1 MKKLFS
7 YLRPYRREC
16 VISPLFKLLEAVFD
30 LLVPIVVKLIID
42 AGIAENP
49 SATLFGMQGRDAILG
64 GFGVLVAFAVVGLSC
79 AMIAQYFAARAAV
92 GFSSDVRR
100 DLFAHIQK
108 LSYAASDR
116 AGTSTL
122 ITRMTSDINQ
132 LQSGVNMTL
141 RLLLRSPIIVFGA
154 MIMAFTVNAK
164 SAWVFVV
171 ILPLLAAV
179 VFSIMFGSV
188 PLFRKVQKNLDRV
201 TSRTRENLTGVR
213 VIRAFGKEADE
224 IAQFNEANEEHNRV
238 QNFVGRISAL
248 MNPLTLILV
257 NGGVI
262 LLLLSGAKLVEIG
275 DMSQGDVVA
284 MTNYMAQ
291 ILVELV
297 KFANT
302 IYLVNK
308 ALACGQRVESVFDT
322 PVGMERFA
330 GDAEEN
336 NSDAV
341 TLRSV
346 GLTYSEGADPSLSD
360 INLSVPRGAT
370 VGVIGSTGSGKS
382 SLVNLIPRFYDAT
395 EGEVLVDGKNVKYYD
410 TEELRAR
417 IGVVPQ
423 KAVLFR
429 GTVRSNLLWGNENA
443 TDEELWAAL
452 EVAQAKDFI
461 LEKEGGLDAPV
472 AQGGRNFSGGQRQRL
487 TVARALVRRAEILI
501 LDDSSSALDYA
512 TDAALRAAIAALPE
526 HPTVFV
532 ISQRTASIAH
542 ADLILVL
549 EDGHAVG
556 LGKHDDLLESCAV
569 YREIYDSQFG
579 KEGEAV

>member
-1 MKKLFS
+1 MKKLLP
-7 YLRPYRREC
+7 YLQPYRREC
-16 VISPLFKLLEAVFD
+16 IISPLFKLLEAAFD

-42 AGIAENP
+42 AGI
-49 SATLFGMQGRDAILG
+49 SQDGDTTLFGQRGTNAILI
-64 GFGVLVAFAVVGLSC
+64 GFGILVGFAAVGLTS

-92 GFSSDVRR
+92 GFSTDLRR
-100 DLFAHIQK
+100 DLFSHIQR
-108 LSYAASDR
+108 LSYAETDR
-116 AGTSTL
+116 IGTSTL

-154 MIMAFTVNAK
+154 MAMAFTVNAK
-164 SAWVFVV
+164 SAIVFAVV
-171 ILPLLAAV
+171 LPLLAAV

-188 PLFRKVQKNLDRV
+188 PLFRRVQKNLDRV
-201 TSRTRENLTGVR
+201 TSRTRENLSGVR

-224 IAQFNEANEEHNRV
+224 IAQFNEANDAHNRI

-248 MNPLTLILV
+248 LNPLTLILV

-275 DMSQGDVVA
+275 EMSQGDVVA

-308 ALACGQRVESVFDT
+308 ALACGQRVESVFNT
-322 PVGMERFA
+322 PAGMETEVGEAEA
-330 GDAEEN
+330 GN
-336 NSDAV
+336 LDAV
-341 TLRSV
+341 TLRGV
-346 GLTYSEGADPSLSD
+346 GLTYSKGADPSLSGV
-360 INLSVPRGAT
+360 NLSVSKGST

-382 SLVNLIPRFYDAT
+382 SLVGLIPRFYDAT
-395 EGEVLVDGKNVKYYD
+395 EGEVLVNGKNVKYYPTD
-410 TEELRAR
+410 ELRDR
-417 IGVVPQ
+417 IAVVPQ

-429 GTVRSNLLWGNENA
+429 GTVRSNLLWGNEGA
-443 TDEELWAAL
+443 SDEELWAAL
-452 EVAQAKDFI
+452 EAAQAKDFI

-472 AQGGRNFSGGQRQRL
+472 AQGGKNFSGGQRQRL
-487 TVARALVRRAEILI
+487 TIARALVRRAEILI

-512 TDAALRAAIAALPE
+512 TDAALREAIAVLPYK
-526 HPTVFV
+526 PTVFV

-542 ADLILVL
+542 ADQILVL
-549 EDGHAVG
+549 EDGAPVG
-556 LGKHDDLLESCAV
+556 LGRHHELLESCEV
-569 YREIYDSQFG
+569 YREIYDSQFRRG
-579 KEGEAV
+579 GDAV